1 MPKIIY
7 KGTTYASSLNE
18 VPNGGTTGQVLAKAS
33 NTDKDIVWKND
44 EREWKEIAR
53 YTGTVTSTPVS
64 VSIPPHKYLKLVF
77 NNTQA
82 SAETSQQ
89 VLRAF
94 FNGIY
99 TDSSY
104 DRQGYRYTTGGTLTN
119 IASGTTQGVI
129 IGVSQSFGWQS
140 YTEAIGTGIGGG
152 HMGWNR
158 FMTRLVSDSTEW
170 TNATGWYRLRS
181 VYTISSMNLRA
192 DASATYNVEAIVY
205 GHN

>member
-33 NTDKDIVWKND
+33 NTDKDIVWKDD
-44 EREWKEIAR
+44 EKEWKEIAR
-53 YTGTVTSTPVS
+53 YTGTVTPTAVS
-64 VSIPPHKYLKLVF
+64 VSIPSYKYLKLVF
-77 NNTQA
+77 NSTQ
-82 SAETSQQ
+82 SSSETSQQ

-94 FNGIY
+94 FNGLY
-99 TDSSY
+99 ADSYY

-119 IASGTTQGVI
+119 IASGTTIGII
-129 IGVSQSFGWQS
+129 IGVSQGIGWQS
-140 YTEAIGTGIGGG
+140 YTECIGAGIGGG

-158 FMTRLVSDSTEW
+158 FMTRMVSDSTEW
-170 TNATGWYRLRS
+170 TNMSGWFRMRS
-181 VYTISSMNLRA
+181 VYTISSLNLMT
-192 DASATYNVEAIVY
+192 DGSATYNVEAIVY

>member
-33 NTDKDIVWKND
+33 NTDKDIVWKDD
-44 EREWKEIAR
+44 EKEWKEIAR

-77 NNTQA
+77 NRTQA

-89 VLRAF
+89 VLRTF

-104 DRQGYRYTTGGTLTN
+104 DRQGYRYTTGGTLMN
-119 IASGTTQGVI
+119 IASGTVQGVI
-129 IGVSQSFGWQS
+129 IGVSQGFGWQS

-158 FMTRLVSDSTEW
+158 FMTRMVSDSTEW
-170 TNATGWYRLRS
+170 TNMSGWFRMRS
-181 VYTISSMNLRA
+181 VYTISSLNLRT
-192 DASATYNVEAIVY
+192 DGSATYNVEAIVY